1 MYGSEGVP
9 VSALIVFD
17 FDGVIA
23 DSEVIA
29 NTVLAAMVTELG
41 MPMTPAESMRTFM
54 GKRLE
59 DVVAAV
65 RTVAGGSVSADFGA
79 QLTRRTIARFRVEL
93 RALAGLNEYLA
104 AFEAVPRCIASS
116 SAPDRLAA
124 CLEILGLAEAFG
136 AHVYSASQVERGKPH
151 PDLFLHAAR
160 ACGVAPADAIVIED
174 SESGIRA
181 AVAAGM
187 RAIGLLAASHI
198 GPGHEARLCAAGAHA
213 IAHDFREAEAIT
225 RRLFAHAS
233 ASRAS
238 AAAARAVS
246 SSDTS
251 TEP

>member
-1 MYGSEGVP
+1 MYGAEGAS

-29 NTVLAAMVTELG
+29 NTVLATMLTELG
-41 MPMTPAESMRTFM
+41 MPMTPAESMQTFM

-65 RTVAGGSVSADFGA
+65 RAVTGRRVDDDFGA
-79 QLTRRTIARFRVEL
+79 QLTRRTIAQFRMEL
-93 RALAGLNEYLA
+93 RALTGLREYLA
-104 AFEAVPRCIASS
+104 AFESVPRCIASS

-136 AHVYSASQVERGKPH
+136 AHVYSASHVERGKPH
-151 PDLFLHAAR
+151 PDLFLHAAS
-160 ACGVAPADAIVIED
+160 ACGIAPSEAIVIED

-187 RAIGLLAASHI
+187 QAIGLLAASHI

-213 IAHDFREAEAIT
+213 IAHDYREVEAIT
-225 RRLFAHAS
+225 RRWLAHAS